1 MGRRTAAVWA
11 TIGLVVGAVALV
23 LIVGANQDEGGPP
36 VNDTDAPLDAAE
48 YASQVSALCNG
59 AVEAAETIGYEQGSQ
74 QGAVAMRAV
83 AADLAALPPPAGQEA
98 MAQALV
104 DGVADYADLFEA
116 RDDDQEAF
124 SQAQNAVT
132 VVIEVR
138 AAGLGADC
146 GEGDVVLVPSE
157 PPPAD
162 EVATEADSAIVDLA
176 AACHDGDL
184 GACDDLFDSESA
196 LRFYGG
202 TCGGRLYYEE
212 ADFTYSCVE
221 AFAGERP
228 VGDQP

>member
-11 TIGLVVGAVALV
+11 TIGFLVGAVALV
-23 LIVGANQDEGGPP
+23 LVVGANQDQGGPP
-36 VNDTDAPLDAAE
+36 VNDTDPPLDAAE
-48 YASQVSALCNG
+48 YAAQVSALCNG
-59 AVEAAETIGYEQGSQ
+59 GIEAAETTGTEQSSQ

-83 AADLAALPPPAGQEA
+83 AADLAELPPPAGQEA

-104 DGVADYADLFEA
+104 DGVAEYAHLFQV
-116 RDDDQEAF
+116 RDDNEEAF
-124 SQAQNAVT
+124 SQRQNAVT

-146 GEGDVVLVPSE
+146 GEGDFVLVPSE
-157 PPPAD
+157 PPPAED
-162 EVATEADSAIVDLA
+162 VTAEPDAAIVDLA
-176 AACHDGDL
+176 TACHDGDL
-184 GACDDLFDSESA
+184 GACDDLAATDSP

-202 TCGGRLYYEE
+202 TCGERLYYEE

>member
-1 MGRRTAAVWA
+1 MGRRTAALWA
-11 TIGLVVGAVALV
+11 TIGLLVGAVALV
-23 LIVGANQDEGGPP
+23 FVVGADQDEGGPP
-36 VNDTDAPLDAAE
+36 VNDTDPPLDAAE
-48 YASQVSALCNG
+48 YSDRVSALCNG
-59 AVEAAETIGYEQGSQ
+59 GIEAAETTGTEQTSQ
-74 QGAVAMRAV
+74 EGAVAMREV
-83 AADLAALPPPAGQEA
+83 AADLAALPPPSDQEA

-104 DGVADYADLFEA
+104 DGVAEYAHLFQG
-116 RDDDQEAF
+116 RDDNEEAF
-124 SQAQNAVT
+124 SQRQNAVT

-146 GEGDVVLVPSE
+146 GEGDIVLVPSE
-157 PPPAD
+157 PPPPEDVTA
-162 EVATEADSAIVDLA
+162 EPDSTVVDLA
-176 AACHDGDL
+176 AACHDGEL
-184 GACDDLFDSESA
+184 GACDDLFATDSA

>member
-1 MGRRTAAVWA
+1 MGRHTAAVWA
-11 TIGLVVGAVALV
+11 TIGLLVGAVALV
-23 LIVGANQDEGGPP
+23 FVVGAGQDQGGPP
-36 VNDTDAPLDAAE
+36 VNDTDPPLDAAE
-48 YASQVSALCNG
+48 YSARVAALCNG
-59 AVEAAETIGYEQGSQ
+59 AVEAAETTGYEQSSQ
-74 QGAVAMRAV
+74 EGAVAMRQV

-104 DGVADYADLFEA
+104 DGVAEYAHLFQA

-124 SQAQNAVT
+124 SQRQNAVT

-146 GEGDVVLVPSE
+146 GEHDVVLVPSVPL
-157 PPPAD
+157 PPED
-162 EVATEADSAIVDLA
+162 VAAEADPAIVDLA
-176 AACHDGDL
+176 TACHDGEL
-184 GACDDLFDSESA
+184 GACDDLFDTRSE

-228 VGDQP
+228 TGDQP